1 MKKAILLS
9 LLSLQ
14 LMAAPAP
21 EIEFESLR
29 VSYPTPQVLRDESIF
44 ISGPLCIGLS
54 VQGVDVSRKTGQEI
68 YIADLQLTDSRGNDL
83 QPLFESDDACDN
95 ELTIYAKQYPQGIG
109 INLSGTVYLY
119 RWEKTTL
126 LPPLQ
131 PAWEKG
137 CTFTQNGMQ
146 IRCFTGERVFRYSG
160 EKDIAVQSYMVEITV
175 SQDALCLVQEVI
187 LLTENGTPLK
197 GGECLYV
204 AEAKHSSYRFRLIS
218 VTPPSRIQLSVAADA
233 KHYRISLRMRLGLPG
248 VLTCLPPINVDGAHS
263 IRPLDMGKFPSE
275 LNIPGIKDLQI
286 SKILLNCS

>member
-1 MKKAILLS
+1 MKRAILLS

-29 VSYPTPQVLRDESIF
+29 VIYPTPQALRDESIL
-44 ISGPLCIGLS
+44 ISSPLCIDLS
-54 VQGVDVSRKTGQEI
+54 VQGVDVSRKTRQEI
-68 YIADLQLTDSRGNDL
+68 YIEDLQLTDSRGNDL

-131 PAWEKG
+131 PDWEKG

-146 IRCFTGERVFRYSG
+146 IRCSADNPGHLYLNEQFIPTP
-160 EKDIAVQSYMVEITV
+160 SYRVEITAP
-175 SQDALCLVQEVI
+175 QDNLSPVQEVTP
-187 LLTENGTPLK
+187 LREDGTPFK
-197 GGECLYV
+197 DGEYV
-204 AEAKHSSYRFRLIS
+204 VDSDAKHGTYCFRLIS
-218 VTPPSRIQLSVAADA
+218 ATPPARIQLSVAADA
-233 KHYRISLRMRLGLPG
+233 EHYRIPLRMRLGLPG
-248 VLTCLPPINVDGAHS
+248 RLNLPAP
-263 IRPLDMGKFPSE
+263 GKR
-275 LNIPGIKDLQI
+275 
-286 SKILLNCS
+286 